1 MQQFINRLSELLSD
15 YHLDYHSATTSSL
28 LEILYL
34 VYIEN
39 SGVDNDEIRQNFS
52 NLYTALTGRTIHEID
67 DIIDIVCDLC
77 CDHEKNGFIEGVK
90 VGVKLAQEVDMR

>member
-1 MQQFINRLSELLSD
+1 MQQFINRLSELLAD

-34 VYIEN
+34 VYVEN
-39 SGVDNDEIRQNFS
+39 SGVDNDEIRHNFS
-52 NLYTALTGRTIHEID
+52 NLYDALTGKSLREID

-77 CDHEKNGFIEGVK
+77 SDHEKNGFVEGVK
-90 VGVKLAQEVDMR
+90 IGVKLAQEVDMR

>member
-1 MQQFINRLSELLSD
+1 MQQFVNRLNELLAD
-15 YHLDYHSATTSSL
+15 YHLDYHSASTSSL

-52 NLYTALTGRTIHEID
+52 NLYDALTGKSLREID

-77 CDHEKNGFIEGVK
+77 CEHEKNGFIEGVK
-90 VGVKLAQEVDMR
+90 VGVRLAQEVDMR

>member
-1 MQQFINRLSELLSD
+1 MQQFINRLSELLAD
-15 YHLDYHSATTSSL
+15 YCLEYHSATTSSL

-34 VYIEN
+34 VYVEN

-52 NLYTALTGRTIHEID
+52 NLYDALTDKTMRDID

>member
-1 MQQFINRLSELLSD
+1 MQQFVNRLSELLAD
-15 YHLDYHSATTSSL
+15 YCLDYHSATTSSL

-52 NLYTALTGRTIHEID
+52 NLYIALTGKTMRDID

>member
-1 MQQFINRLSELLSD
+1 MQQFVNRLNELLAD
-15 YHLDYHSATTSSL
+15 YHLDYHSASTSSL

-52 NLYTALTGRTIHEID
+52 NLCDALTGKSLREID

-77 CDHEKNGFIEGVK
+77 CEHEKNGFIEGVK
-90 VGVKLAQEVDMR
+90 VGVRLAQEVDMR